1 MYIIFSVLII
11 LTSLFLIL
19 IVLVQNPKGGG
30 LSSTFAGSNQVMGVR
45 KTADFLEK
53 ATWTLAIAL
62 LVFSLSASM
71 TIPKESDGQQESL
84 LKEQVENAID
94 RNAIPV
100 IPDENT
106 TTTPPDDNGNSQL
119 VPEENPES
127 EE

>member
-106 TTTPPDDNGNSQL
+106 TTTPPADNGNSQL